1 MPWMSPAKKR
11 PQQGKGKPK
20 GNDDASDAPSTE
32 GSAGAGSSSSK
43 SAEERKAKREAARQ
57 ERLEAARKK
66 QKAKQ
71 RKRMLIAGGLA
82 IVLIAVISFVVK
94 SNADDRAALLAA
106 AEEADCTDIM
116 EHENEGRDHLG
127 PGETYNDYQTNP
139 PTSGPHHQQPAPWGT
154 YGETVEP
161 ESLVHSLEHGG
172 IVVHYKDL
180 GDSEADALE
189 DLVESYRNGVISNP
203 NESIDAP
210 IALASWTRSM
220 ECQQYSSEVI
230 HAYIAEHCGQ
240 APEKLATC
248 ER

>member
-1 MPWMSPAKKR
+1 MSPAKKR
-11 PQQGKGKPK
+11 PQQGKDNPK
-20 GNDDASDAPSTE
+20 SKGEAPNAPSDE
-32 GSAGAGSSSSK
+32 KSANGGSSSSK
-43 SAEERKAKREAARQ
+43 TAEERKAKREAARQ

-71 RKRMLIAGGLA
+71 RKRILIAAGLA
-82 IVLIAVISFVVK
+82 VVLVAVISLVVK
-94 SNADDRAALLAA
+94 SSGDDRAALLAA
-106 AEEADCTDIM
+106 AEEADCTDVIS
-116 EHENEGRDHLG
+116 HDNEGRDHLG
-127 PGETYNDYQTNP
+127 PGETYDDYQTNP

-189 DLVESYRNGVISNP
+189 NLVESYRNGVISNP

-210 IALASWTRSM
+210 IALASWTKSM

-230 HAYIAEHCGQ
+230 HAYVAEHCGQ